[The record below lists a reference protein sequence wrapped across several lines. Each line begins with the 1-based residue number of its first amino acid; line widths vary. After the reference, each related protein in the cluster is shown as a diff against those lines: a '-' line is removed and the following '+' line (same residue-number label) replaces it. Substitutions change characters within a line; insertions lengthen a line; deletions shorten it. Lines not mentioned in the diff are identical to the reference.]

1 MNILNRIIVLILSLI
16 AFIFTATAALLLG
29 GILRPDVFG
38 RLGVLLGLALFLARL
53 RGADFAGAI
62 TIASLLAVVS
72 LILIVLEILPLFRV
86 HLGRRQPETYVIQQ
100 DDLGQ
105 VTVDRKSVRDL
116 IQYEAAAIPGVIRV
130 HPPKVR
136 DSPGGLSIYART
148 SLLPTA
154 EATTIGKKLQEQIQS
169 SVQQRMGL
177 SVAQVQVATEI
188 EPLNEPHQT
197 RVQ

>member
-1 MNILNRIIVLILSLI
+1 MNTANRIIVLALSLI

-29 GILRPDVFG
+29 GLLRPELFG

-53 RGADFAGAI
+53 KGADFSGAI
-62 TIASLLAVVS
+62 ITTSVLAVVS
-72 LILIVLEILPLFRV
+72 LILIGLELLPLFRV
-86 HLGRRQPETYVIQQ
+86 RLGRRQPDSFVIQQ
-100 DDLGQ
+100 DELGQ
-105 VTVDRKSVRDL
+105 VTVDRKSVQDL

-130 HPPKVR
+130 RPPKVR

-154 EATTIGKKLQEQIQS
+154 EATTIGKQLQEQIQS

-188 EPLNEPHQT
+188 EPPDGTRQT
-197 RVQ
+197 RVR